1 MFRPE
6 DFFELKLFEHRALF
20 EGVEYVWEV
29 LTRIQ
34 SFIGE
39 KIEPNLSGLGGE
51 GCMLTTT
58 RVLFQGSIV
67 DGDFEIRNGD
77 ATKGELR
84 VFLGKD
90 ELKGASVL
98 YAGSFFFHNE
108 ISIGQGSVVEP
119 GALVRGPAIIGKNTE
134 IRQGAYVRGDC
145 IIGDR
150 CVVGHT
156 TEIKNAVLLNDA
168 KAGHFAYIGDS
179 ILGNNVNLGA
189 GTKCANLK
197 LTGSEV
203 VIRAKRKTFKTGL
216 RKFGAVLGDDVE
228 TGCNSVTSPGVL
240 LGKSSLVYPNV
251 NVPSGYYPFRSIMSG
266 KKPRR

>member
-29 LTRIQ
+29 LKRIKPYIQ
-34 SFIGE
+34 ERIT
-39 KIEPNLSGLGGE
+39 PNLSGLKGE
-51 GCMLTTT
+51 GVMLTKTC
-58 RVLFQGSIV
+58 VLFQGNIMK
-67 DGDFEIRNGD
+67 GDFDIRDGD
-77 ATKGELR
+77 ATKRELLVFQGE
-84 VFLGKD
+84 D

-98 YAGSFFFHNE
+98 YAGSFFFHNG

-119 GALVRGPAIIGKNTE
+119 GALVRGPAIIGSNTE
-134 IRQGAYVRGDC
+134 IRQGAYIRGNC
-145 IIGDR
+145 IVGDR

-156 TEIKNAVLLNDA
+156 TEMKNAVMFNDA

-179 ILGNNVNLGA
+179 VLGNNVNLGA

-197 LTGSEV
+197 MTGSDV
-203 VIRAKRKTFKTGL
+203 VVRAKRKAYRTGL
-216 RKFGAVLGDDVE
+216 KKFGAILGDNVE

-251 NVPSGYYPFRSIMSG
+251 NVPSGYHPYRSIMSG
-266 KKPRR
+266 KKTRR

>member
-6 DFFELKLFEHRALF
+6 DFFELKLFEHRLLF
-20 EGVEYVWEV
+20 EGVEYVWDV
-29 LTRIQ
+29 LARIKPY
-34 SFIGE
+34 IRE
-39 KIEPNLSGLGGE
+39 KIIPNLSGIEGE
-51 GCMLTTT
+51 GCMMTKT
-58 RVLFQGSIV
+58 RVLFQGAV
-67 DGDFEIRNGD
+67 LEGDFDIRSGD

-84 VFLGKD
+84 VFQGKD
-90 ELKGASVL
+90 ELQGASVL
-98 YAGSFFFHNE
+98 YAGSFFFHDG

-119 GALVRGPAIIGKNTE
+119 GALVRGPAIIGSNTE
-134 IRQGAYVRGDC
+134 IRQGAYVRGNC
-145 IIGDR
+145 IVGDR

-203 VIRAKRKTFKTGL
+203 IIRAKRKTFKTGL
-216 RKFGAVLGDDVE
+216 RKFGAILGDNVE

-240 LGKSSLVYPNV
+240 MGKSSLVYPNV
-251 NVPSGYYPFRSIMSG
+251 NVPSGYYPYRSVMSG

>member
-6 DFFELKLFEHRALF
+6 DFFELKLFKHRELF
-20 EGVEYVWEV
+20 DGVEHVWEV
-29 LTRIQ
+29 LKKIKPYIEDRIT
-34 SFIGE
+34 
-39 KIEPNLSGLGGE
+39 PNLSVLERE
-51 GCMLTTT
+51 GVMLTKT
-58 RVLFQGSIV
+58 RVLYQGTIM
-67 DGDFEIRNGD
+67 DGELEIMYAD

-84 VFLGKD
+84 VFRGKD

-98 YAGSFFFHNE
+98 YAGSFFFHNG

-119 GALVRGPAIIGKNTE
+119 GALVRGPVIIGSNTE
-134 IRQGAYVRGDC
+134 IRQGAYVRGNC
-145 IIGDR
+145 IVGDR

-156 TEIKNAVLLNDA
+156 TEMKNAVMFNDA

-179 ILGNNVNLGA
+179 VLGNNVNLGA

-203 VIRAKRKTFKTGL
+203 VVRAKRKTYETGL
-216 RKFGAVLGDDVE
+216 RKFGVIFGDNVE

-240 LGKSSLVYPNV
+240 MGKSSLVYPNV
-251 NVPSGYYPFRSIMSG
+251 NVPSGYYPYRSIMSG
-266 KKPRR
+266 KKARK